1 MIKLGLIGAGHL
13 GSIHLKLIQ
22 ELTDFELVGIFDT
35 DRKVCEQAAD
45 LYTCKAYEHAE
56 SLIDDV
62 EAIDIVSPTPSH
74 FEYAKY
80 SLKNRKHVF
89 VEKPLCK
96 TLEEGETLVKLA
108 EEAEVKTQVGHVERF
123 NPAIQ
128 SLPNLTLNPLF
139 IEAHRL
145 AHFNPRGTD
154 VAVILD
160 LMIHDIDLVLSMV
173 TADVKKVSANGVAI
187 ISKTADIA
195 NARIE
200 FDNGCVANLT
210 ASRVSLKKMRKMRIF
225 QRDAYISFNFLD
237 QQTEIVRLSDIPL
250 ESDSPSFEV
259 NTGHDFDKKYIYI
272 EKPEIKNINAIKT
285 ELQVFANSIK
295 NNTDT
300 PIDFVDAC
308 KALEVAYQILSKI
321 NQNRLVAS

>member
-22 ELTDFELVGIFDT
+22 EIADFELVGIFDS
-35 DRKVCEQAAD
+35 DENICNQAAEQ
-45 LYTCKAYEHAE
+45 YHCKAFSEAKA
-56 SLIDDV
+56 LIDEV
-62 EAIDIVSPTPSH
+62 VAIDIVSPTPSH
-74 FEYAKY
+74 YQYAKY
-80 SLKNRKHVF
+80 ALQKRKHVF
-89 VEKPLCK
+89 VEKPLCE
-96 TLEEGETLVKLA
+96 TLEEAEMLIKLA

-128 SLPNLTLNPLF
+128 SIANLPLNPLF

-160 LMIHDIDLVLSMV
+160 LMIHDIDLILSMV
-173 TADVKKVSANGVAI
+173 KANVKQVHANGVAI

-210 ASRVSLKKMRKMRIF
+210 ASRISLKKMRKMRVF
-225 QRDAYISFNFLD
+225 QRDAYISLDFLD
-237 QQTEIVRLSDIPL
+237 KKTEIVRLYDEPVNNGN
-250 ESDSPSFEV
+250 PSFEID
-259 NTGHDFDKKYIYI
+259 TGENFDKKFISI
-272 EKPEIKNINAIKT
+272 EQPEMKTNNAIKT
-285 ELQVFANSIK
+285 ELELFAESIK
-295 NNTDT
+295 QDT
-300 PIDFVDAC
+300 PTQVDFFDAC

-321 NQNRLVAS
+321 NKNSLVA